1 MSGFDKEKLAKEW
14 LIFICCF
21 IFMIIAS
28 PLLLSF
34 SEGTFS
40 LEAFIKHL
48 FNLLEELFFIKIRD
62 NIGAWLLVLFPYIII
77 QLIRSIMWA
86 VRAIKKA
93 DDIP

>member
-1 MSGFDKEKLAKEW
+1 MSGFGKERLAKEW

-21 IFMIIAS
+21 IPMIIAS

-34 SEGTFS
+34 SGGTFS
-40 LEAFIKHL
+40 GGAFIEHFL
-48 FNLLEELFFIKIRD
+48 NLLEELIFIKKRD
-62 NIGAWLLVLFPYIII
+62 NLGAWLLVLFPYIII
-77 QLIRSIMWA
+77 QLIRSFMWA